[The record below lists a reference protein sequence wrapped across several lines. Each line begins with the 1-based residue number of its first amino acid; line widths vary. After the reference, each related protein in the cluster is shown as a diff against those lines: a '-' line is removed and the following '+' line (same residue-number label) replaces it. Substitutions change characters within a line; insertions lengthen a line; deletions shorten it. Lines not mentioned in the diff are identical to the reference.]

1 MVHTWQ
7 LLLLKLTQQEWCFS
21 GRGLPG
27 FSSWGMGKLHFCS
40 AFEPGL
46 GDAPPC
52 WVGTVKGPLCPL
64 PSDHLFTWRS
74 FLCCSQYYKKRLEAF
89 LSDLQS
95 TEAKNQ
101 DSGFLQE
108 AHVWPFS
115 VGTLLTLTLQPQ
127 VVAAGWFFLHL
138 MSITVLIPDKIHP
151 YQWIEFLSYLATI
164 TPFERDT

>member
-1 MVHTWQ
+1 MLGWDCGGTHPLC
-7 LLLLKLTQQEWCFS
+7 LLL
-21 GRGLPG
+21 
-27 FSSWGMGKLHFCS
+27 
-40 AFEPGL
+40 
-46 GDAPPC
+46 
-52 WVGTVKGPLCPL
+52 
-64 PSDHLFTWRS
+64 SDHLFTWRS

-164 TPFERDT
+164 TPFEKDT